1 MGNSQS
7 SLPSEGSA
15 SSADLHTGLAATE
28 RSPSGLDRAQRIEA
42 EQVKLICTHASLG
55 FQIGALTVGIVVLVL
70 WDIVPF
76 GSLMAW
82 VGTMVLVTL
91 PAFVAVWQFHRV
103 APRPDEISPWRRLL
117 ILVYGVAGLGWG
129 AMGVLLFPTSLA
141 HQVFLVFIAG
151 SQAAGGMSV
160 LSPVPAVF
168 LAYLFSTLAPFTLR
182 LFLQGNEVLA
192 AMGLMLLA
200 FSAALLGIGRHFH
213 ATLAESLKLRFE
225 NLDLVESLS
234 TAKEQA
240 EAANRAKSQFLA
252 NVSHEL
258 RTPMQGVLGTIELLL
273 NTTLADSQRKM
284 AHILHRSSQAL
295 LTIINDLLDFSK
307 IEAGKLELEATDLD
321 VRQTVA
327 EVLELFAASASRKGL
342 RLTSLVHDNVPAS
355 LRGDSVRLRQI
366 LTNLIGNAVKFTH
379 RGEITIEVRCLD
391 SKSQSHDARLTP
403 HASRLMTPDPRLM
416 APVFWL
422 LHFAVRDT
430 GIGIAPKARKH
441 IFEAF
446 SQADGS
452 TTRKYGG
459 TGLGLS
465 IAKQLTHLMGG
476 EIGVESVVGKGST
489 FWFTVRLAPRPILN
503 WATVAPSP
511 VSKGRRLF
519 TQVQAQAPPRARV
532 LLAEDNP
539 VNQDVTLTMLRNI
552 GYQVD
557 VVANGREVLAALS
570 RASYDLVLMDCQ
582 MPEMDGFETTRVI
595 RAPEAENTTESTTQ
609 RTAGG
614 AQKSTPTHL
623 PIIALTANAIQGD
636 RERCLA
642 AGMDDYLSKPFTQEQ
657 LAAALQP
664 WLQQVSA
671 TREEQAETPS
681 AEATTPRNFLLEPP
695 MFSHV
700 KNASPTATPSAA
712 RLAAVDFQALDR
724 IRALQRD
731 NAPALLDKVIQNYL
745 SHSPQLLQALHEAV
759 AHNDASALQKVA
771 HSLKSSSATLGAATL
786 AALCQDLETMG
797 HKHSL
802 EKAALVL
809 SAATAEYET
818 VREALSAELQR
829 EAR

>member
-7 SLPSEGSA
+7 SLPSKDSA
-15 SSADLHTGLAATE
+15 SPADLHTGLAATE
-28 RSPSGLDRAQRIEA
+28 RPPSGLDRAQRIEA

-76 GSLMAW
+76 RSLMAW
-82 VGTMVLVTL
+82 VGAMVLVTL

-103 APRPDEISPWRRLL
+103 APRPDEINPWRRLL

-129 AMGVLLFPTSLA
+129 AMGILLFPDSLA

-160 LSPVPAVF
+160 LSPVPTVF
-168 LAYLFSTLAPFTLR
+168 LAYLFSTLAPFTLQ
-182 LFLQGNEVLA
+182 LFLQGDEVLA

-213 ATLAESLKLRFE
+213 STLAESLKLRFE

-234 TAKEQA
+234 AAKEQA

-403 HASRLMTPDPRLM
+403 HAARLMTPDPRLM

-476 EIGVESVVGKGST
+476 EIGVESVIGKGST

-503 WATVAPSP
+503 WATVVPSP

-519 TQVQAQAPPRARV
+519 TQVQAHAPPRACV

-557 VVANGREVLAALS
+557 VVANGRDVLAALS

-582 MPEMDGFETTRVI
+582 MPEMDGFETTQVI
-595 RAPEAENTTESTTQ
+595 RAHEAENTTEN
-609 RTAGG
+609 TADD

-657 LAAALQP
+657 LAASLQP
-664 WLQQVSA
+664 WLSQVSA
-671 TREEQAETPS
+671 KKEEQTETPP
-681 AEATTPRNFLLEPP
+681 AKATTPRNFSLKPP
-695 MFSHV
+695 IFSHV
-700 KNASPTATPSAA
+700 KNASPTATPSAV

-731 NAPALLDKVIQNYL
+731 NAPALLGKVIQNYL
-745 SHSPQLLQALHEAV
+745 SHSPQLLQALQEAV
-759 AHNDASALQKVA
+759 ACNDASALQKVA

-786 AALCQDLETMG
+786 AALCQDLETMA

-818 VREALSAELQR
+818 VREALTAELQR

>member
-7 SLPSEGSA
+7 SLPSKGSA
-15 SSADLHTGLAATE
+15 SPADLHTGLTATE
-28 RSPSGLDRAQRIEA
+28 RPPSGIDRAQRIEA

-76 GSLMAW
+76 HALMAW
-82 VGTMVLVTL
+82 VGAMVLVTL

-129 AMGVLLFPTSLA
+129 AMGILLFPDSLA
-141 HQVFLVFIAG
+141 HQVFLAFIAG

-160 LSPVPAVF
+160 LSPVPTVF
-168 LAYLFSTLAPFTLR
+168 LAYLFSTLAPFTLQ
-182 LFLQGNEVLA
+182 LFLQGDKVLA

-213 ATLAESLKLRFE
+213 STLAESLKLRFE

-234 TAKEQA
+234 AAKEQA

-503 WATVAPSP
+503 WATVAPSS

-519 TQVQAQAPPRARV
+519 TQVQAHAPPRACV

-557 VVANGREVLAALS
+557 VVANGRDVLAALS

-582 MPEMDGFETTRVI
+582 MPEMDGFETTQVI
-595 RAPEAENTTESTTQ
+595 RAHEAENTTEST
-609 RTAGG
+609 AGD

-657 LAAALQP
+657 LAASLQP
-664 WLQQVSA
+664 WLSQVSA
-671 TREEQAETPS
+671 KKEEQTETPPV
-681 AEATTPRNFLLEPP
+681 EATTPRNFSLKPP
-695 MFSHV
+695 IFSHV
-700 KNASPTATPSAA
+700 KNASPTATPSAV

-731 NAPALLDKVIQNYL
+731 NTPALLDKVIQNYL
-745 SHSPQLLQALHEAV
+745 SHSPQLLQALAEAV
-759 AHNDASALQKVA
+759 ARNDASALQKVA

-786 AALCQDLETMG
+786 AALCQDLETMA

-818 VREALSAELQR
+818 VREALSAELQG

>member
-1 MGNSQS
+1 
-7 SLPSEGSA
+7 
-15 SSADLHTGLAATE
+15 
-28 RSPSGLDRAQRIEA
+28 
-42 EQVKLICTHASLG
+42 
-55 FQIGALTVGIVVLVL
+55 
-70 WDIVPF
+70 
-76 GSLMAW
+76 
-82 VGTMVLVTL
+82 
-91 PAFVAVWQFHRV
+91 
-103 APRPDEISPWRRLL
+103 
-117 ILVYGVAGLGWG
+117 
-129 AMGVLLFPTSLA
+129 
-141 HQVFLVFIAG
+141 
-151 SQAAGGMSV
+151 
-160 LSPVPAVF
+160 
-168 LAYLFSTLAPFTLR
+168 
-182 LFLQGNEVLA
+182 
-192 AMGLMLLA
+192 
-200 FSAALLGIGRHFH
+200 
-213 ATLAESLKLRFE
+213 
-225 NLDLVESLS
+225 
-234 TAKEQA
+234 
-240 EAANRAKSQFLA
+240 
-252 NVSHEL
+252 
-258 RTPMQGVLGTIELLL
+258 
-273 NTTLADSQRKM
+273 
-284 AHILHRSSQAL
+284 
-295 LTIINDLLDFSK
+295 
-307 IEAGKLELEATDLD
+307 
-321 VRQTVA
+321 
-327 EVLELFAASASRKGL
+327 
-342 RLTSLVHDNVPAS
+342 
-355 LRGDSVRLRQI
+355 
-366 LTNLIGNAVKFTH
+366 
-379 RGEITIEVRCLD
+379 
-391 SKSQSHDARLTP
+391 
-403 HASRLMTPDPRLM
+403 M

-476 EIGVESVVGKGST
+476 EIGVESVIGKGST

-503 WATVAPSP
+503 WATVVPSP

-519 TQVQAQAPPRARV
+519 TQVQAHAPPRACV

-557 VVANGREVLAALS
+557 VVANGRDVLAALS

-582 MPEMDGFETTRVI
+582 MPEMDGFETTQVI
-595 RAPEAENTTESTTQ
+595 RAHEAENTTEST
-609 RTAGG
+609 AGD

-657 LAAALQP
+657 LAASLQP
-664 WLQQVSA
+664 WLSQVSA
-671 TREEQAETPS
+671 KKEEQTETPP
-681 AEATTPRNFLLEPP
+681 AEATTPRNFSLKPP
-695 MFSHV
+695 IFSHV
-700 KNASPTATPSAA
+700 KNASPTATPSAV

-731 NAPALLDKVIQNYL
+731 NAPALLGKVIQNYL
-745 SHSPQLLQALHEAV
+745 SHSPQLLQALQEAV
-759 AHNDASALQKVA
+759 ACNDASALQKVA

-786 AALCQDLETMG
+786 AALCQDLETMA

-818 VREALSAELQR
+818 VREALTAELQR